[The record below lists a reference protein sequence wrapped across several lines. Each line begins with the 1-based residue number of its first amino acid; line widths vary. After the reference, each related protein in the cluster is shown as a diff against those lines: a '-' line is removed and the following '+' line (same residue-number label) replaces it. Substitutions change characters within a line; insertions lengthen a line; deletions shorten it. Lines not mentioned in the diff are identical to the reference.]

1 MLRGIPNISIPN
13 LSYSAA
19 HSGKMSLPVDPA
31 SLIYSHFEHV
41 SGVAAPKGTQ
51 GVAISKLNL
60 LDVLIG
66 QLNQVRRGG
75 AVRSPGTRIP
85 SEVHKALP
93 EKRLDVLIENLGN
106 QIRQAKAAS
115 AAMPYI
121 PSPSAQ
127 SGAVFSLVA

>member
-1 MLRGIPNISIPN
+1 MVRGIQNISIP
-13 LSYSAA
+13 SISHIMAQ
-19 HSGKMSLPVDPA
+19 GRKMSIPVDPA

-41 SGVAAPKGTQ
+41 SGIAAPQGTN

-66 QLNQVRRGG
+66 QLNQIKKSGM
-75 AVRSPGTRIP
+75 SPSIP
-85 SEVHKALP
+85 AEHTDTSQ
-93 EKRLDVLIENLGN
+93 LDASQIDALIENYRN
-106 QIRQAKAAS
+106 QIQEAISAS

-121 PSPSAQ
+121 QSPSAP

>member
-1 MLRGIPNISIPN
+1 MVHAIPNISVPPIN
-13 LSYSAA
+13 YAMA
-19 HSGKMSLPVDPA
+19 QGGKMSLPVDPS

-41 SGVAAPKGTQ
+41 SGIAAPEGIQ

-66 QLNQVRRGG
+66 QLNQVKRGG
-75 AVRSPGTRIP
+75 AVLAPVSSDKGSPQP
-85 SEVHKALP
+85 AKMDALIDNYM
-93 EKRLDVLIENLGN
+93 K
-106 QIRQAKAAS
+106 QIRQAKSAS

-127 SGAVFSLVA
+127 SGAVFSLVT